1 MGHNKTIEDRLNAA
15 NRFVKEVPFHG
26 EVVCDSMAN
35 EVLTRYNAHPERICI
50 VQNGTL
56 VHVGGKGPLVFYDI
70 EGVIAWL
77 DRNFGYDPSASDET
91 VSGGAA
97 DNSVPAAPAAVEA
110 EEEECAA

>member
-1 MGHNKTIEDRLNAA
+1 
-15 NRFVKEVPFHG
+15 
-26 EVVCDSMAN
+26 MAN

-77 DRNFGYDPSASDET
+77 DSNFGYDPSASDEV
-91 VSGGAA
+91 VSGYSAA
-97 DNSVPAAPAAVEA
+97 PEGTSAPAAVAA
-110 EEEECAA
+110 EEEEEEECSA